1 MIDVLQRG
9 FLRLVE
15 IVDHRARRA
24 KGLVVARIVDET
36 ETFQVVRAEV
46 L

>member
-9 FLRLVE
+9 LLRLVE
-15 IVDHRARRA
+15 IVDDCAGRA
-24 KGLVVARIVDET
+24 KGLVVARHRRET